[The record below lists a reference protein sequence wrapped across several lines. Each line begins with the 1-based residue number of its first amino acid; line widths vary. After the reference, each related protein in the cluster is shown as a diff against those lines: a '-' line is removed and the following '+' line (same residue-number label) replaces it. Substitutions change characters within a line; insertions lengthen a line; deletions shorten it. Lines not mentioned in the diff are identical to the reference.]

1 MAVINQDNTIGDVVK
16 YMAPSDYSL
25 EYVVVA
31 ANQNLNIG
39 SVVGIDVNTGNVV
52 ALDPSAS
59 DSSSFASGVMLED
72 VDTTSGNVAN
82 ATILARHA
90 LVVKQK
96 LIFPTG
102 ITVDQINVALE
113 QLKSLGIIYRLGA

>member
-25 EYVVVA
+25 EYVVVD
-31 ANQNLNIG
+31 ANQNLTIG

-52 ALDPSAS
+52 ALDPSAG
-59 DSSSFASGVMLED
+59 DSSGFASGVMLEN
-72 VDTTSGNVAN
+72 VDTTSGSVVN
-82 ATILARHA
+82 ATMLARHA

>member
-1 MAVINQDNTIGDVVK
+1 MSVINQGNTMGDVVK

-25 EYVVVA
+25 EYVVVDT
-31 ANQNLNIG
+31 NQNLSIG

-52 ALDPSAS
+52 VLDPNAS
-59 DSSSFASGVMLED
+59 DSSGFASGVMLED

-82 ATILARHA
+82 ASMLARHA

-102 ITVDQINVALE
+102 TTSDQIKTALE
-113 QLKSLGIIYRLGA
+113 QLKSIGIIYRLGV